1 MINLNPEPEIL
12 VNGKITFEEEF
23 EMNILPDN
31 LYRIC
36 SSSKFYK
43 MRSKIDFKEYLLK
56 EQITNDKILI
66 N

>member
-56 EQITNDKILI
+56 EQITND
-66 N
+66 